1 MKYLLF
7 DLDGTLTESGT
18 GIIKGVQYALKSVG
32 IEETDEE
39 KLRLFIGP
47 PLEES
52 FETHYG
58 FTGADAEHIIEKY
71 REYYHVTGVYE
82 NAPYEGVTEM
92 LAALREKEFFLAVA
106 SSKPQN
112 MVDIVLRHF
121 DLERFFEVR
130 IGSSP
135 ERELISKSDVI
146 EAVLE
151 EIGKTTGKAKE
162 TVRPDAIMIGDRKY
176 DILGAHESGLP
187 CIGVLYGYGTREELT
202 EFGADYL
209 AATPGEIVELI

>member
-18 GIIKGVQYALKSVG
+18 GVIRGVQYALRSVG

-39 KLRLFIGP
+39 KLKLFVGP

-58 FTGADAEHIIEKY
+58 FTGDDAQNLIAKY

-82 NAPYEGVTEM
+82 NAPYDGVPQT
-92 LAALREKEFFLAVA
+92 LAALQKEGHFLAVA

-112 MVDIVLRHF
+112 MVDVVLKHF
-121 DLERFFEVR
+121 DLERYFTVR
-130 IGSSP
+130 VGSSP
-135 ERELISKSDVI
+135 DRKLISKADVI

-151 EIGKTTGKAKE
+151 EIGKVTGKAKE
-162 TVRPDAIMIGDRKY
+162 TVRAQAVMIGDRKY
-176 DILGAHESGLP
+176 DIVGAHEAGLP
-187 CIGVLYGYGTREELT
+187 CIGVLYGYGSREEL
-202 EFGADYL
+202 EAYGADEL
-209 AATPGEIVELI
+209 AATPDTLLQKL

>member
-18 GIIKGVQYALKSVG
+18 GIIKGVQYALRSVG

-39 KLRLFIGP
+39 KLKLFVGP

-58 FTGADAEHIIEKY
+58 FTGADAENMIKKY

-92 LAALREKEFFLAVA
+92 LAVLQQKGFFLAVA
-106 SSKPQN
+106 SSKPQD
-112 MVDIVLRHF
+112 MVDIVLKHF
-121 DLERFFEVR
+121 DLEQFFEVR
-130 IGSSP
+130 VGSSP
-135 ERELISKSDVI
+135 ERELISKTDVI

-162 TVRPDAIMIGDRKY
+162 SVRTDAIMIGDRKY
-176 DILGAHESGLP
+176 DILGAHEAGLP
-187 CIGVLYGYGTREELT
+187 CIGVLYGYGTKEELT
-202 EFGADYL
+202 EFCADYL
-209 AATPGEIVELI
+209 AETPADILQQL